1 MNSKTSTLIFIYL
14 FCTKCD
20 TPPPHPHQKKN
31 TKKEKKKKLND
42 ISIRLPL
49 KINSAVFLLVPFV
62 YVAPVFRLW
71 KKSFDLFFG

>member
-1 MNSKTSTLIFIYL
+1 MNAKTSILIFIY
-14 FCTKCD
+14 FFYEVWY
-20 TPPPHPHQKKN
+20 TPAPPQKN

-62 YVAPVFRLW
+62 YVAPVLRPW

>member
-20 TPPPHPHQKKN
+20 TPPPPPPPPKKN

-62 YVAPVFRLW
+62 YVAPVFRL
-71 KKSFDLFFG
+71 